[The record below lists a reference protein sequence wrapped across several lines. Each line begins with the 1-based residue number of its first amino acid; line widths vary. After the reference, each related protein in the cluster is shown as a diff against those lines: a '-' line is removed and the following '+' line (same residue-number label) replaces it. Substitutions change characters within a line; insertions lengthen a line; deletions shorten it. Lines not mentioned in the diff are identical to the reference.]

1 MSHTNSTANYNLPQ
15 FIGTDKP
22 TWLTDVNG
30 AMSSIDTAIKNASD
44 TATTASG
51 DATTANTNIGTMSSL
66 TTTDKTSLVGA
77 VNEVKTGVTTAQNT
91 ANSATSTATTANTNA
106 NKALTQIANFNLT
119 SFADLTAST
128 TNGSITFNN
137 LKVAKN
143 SDGSLAKIYGSVLI
157 QGQTSTGTVTTS
169 DTGLRPES
177 DIVINGCAITER
189 YASEGNTSVYGQ
201 GYILHPNGTIT
212 FDVYGHPTESTQNYL
227 QFIACL
233 IFVKDFGDAPV
244 QN

>member
-1 MSHTNSTANYNLPQ
+1 MSHTNSTSNYNLPQ

-30 AMSSIDTAIKNASD
+30 AMTNIDTAIKNASD

-51 DATTANTNIGTMSSL
+51 NATTANTNIGTMASL
-66 TTTDKTSLVGA
+66 TTTDKSSLVGA
-77 VNEVKTGVTTAQNT
+77 INEVKTGVTTAQNT

-106 NKALTQIANFNLT
+106 NKALTQVANFNLT
-119 SFADLTAST
+119 SFNNLTASL
-128 TNGSITFNN
+128 TNGTLSFSS
-137 LKVAKN
+137 LKMAKN

-157 QGQTSTGTVTTS
+157 TGQTTTATVTTS

-177 DIVINGCAITER
+177 DITINGCAICER
-189 YASEGNTSVYGQ
+189 YSSNGTSVYAQ
-201 GYILHPNGTIT
+201 DYVLHTNGTIT
-212 FDVYGHPTESTQNYL
+212 FEVYGHPTDGFQNYL

-233 IFVKDFGDAPV
+233 VFVKDFGDAPTP
-244 QN
+244 QA